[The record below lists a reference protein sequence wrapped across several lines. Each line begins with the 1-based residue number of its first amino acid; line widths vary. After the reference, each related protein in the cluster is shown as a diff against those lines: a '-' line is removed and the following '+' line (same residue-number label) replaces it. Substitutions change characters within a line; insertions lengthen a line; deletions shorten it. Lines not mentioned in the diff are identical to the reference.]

1 MSYGVAA
8 ALQSAV
14 FQRLQTDTALLGL
27 VGPAVFDAL
36 PAGPL
41 PEVYVALGQEDA
53 RDLSSATHQ
62 GAAHRFTVSV
72 VADTG
77 GFKRAKEAAAAI
89 SDALVDAPLSLARGN
104 LVSLRFLRAQARRS
118 RAGAA
123 RRIDLTFQAIV
134 EDDPAV

>member
-1 MSYGVAA
+1 MTYAVGS
-8 ALQSAV
+8 ALQGAV

-27 VGPAVFDAL
+27 VGPAVYDAL
-36 PAGPL
+36 PAGTL
-41 PEVYVALGQEDA
+41 PELYVVLGQEDA
-53 RDLSSATHQ
+53 RDLSSATHG
-62 GAAHRFTVSV
+62 GAVHRFAVTI

-77 GFKRAKEAAAAI
+77 GFRRAKEAAAAI
-89 SDALVDAPLSLARGN
+89 SDALVDAPLVLTRGR

-134 EDDPAV
+134 EDD